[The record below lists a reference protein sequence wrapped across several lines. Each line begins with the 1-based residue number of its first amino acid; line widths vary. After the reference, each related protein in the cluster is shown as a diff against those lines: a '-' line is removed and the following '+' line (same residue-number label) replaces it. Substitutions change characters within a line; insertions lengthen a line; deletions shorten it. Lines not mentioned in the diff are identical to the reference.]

1 MNKKFDY
8 NLLKSKVNKKSY
20 EKPVSD
26 NIMSIHREK
35 IKELRIKLY
44 KLMRIM
50 NEKV

>member
-8 NLLKSKVNKKSY
+8 SLLKNKVIK

-26 NIMSIHREK
+26 IMSIHKEK

-44 KLMRIM
+44 KLIGI
-50 NEKV
+50 K

>member
-8 NLLKSKVNKKSY
+8 SLLKNKVNKTSY

-26 NIMSIHREK
+26 NIMSHKEK

-44 KLMRIM
+44 KLIGI
-50 NEKV
+50 K

>member
-8 NLLKSKVNKKSY
+8 SLLKSKVNKKSY
-20 EKPVSD
+20 EKPISD
-26 NIMSIHREK
+26 NIMSHKEK
-35 IKELRIKLY
+35 IQELRIKLY

>member
-8 NLLKSKVNKKSY
+8 NSLKNKVNKKSY

-26 NIMSIHREK
+26 NIMSHKEK

-44 KLMRIM
+44 KLIGI
-50 NEKV
+50 K

>member
-8 NLLKSKVNKKSY
+8 NSLKSKVIK

-26 NIMSIHREK
+26 NIMSHKEK
-35 IKELRIKLY
+35 IQELRIKLY

>member
-8 NLLKSKVNKKSY
+8 SLLKNKVNKTSY

-26 NIMSIHREK
+26 SIISHKEK

-44 KLMRIM
+44 KLIGI
-50 NEKV
+50 K

>member
-8 NLLKSKVNKKSY
+8 SLLKNKVNKKSY

-26 NIMSIHREK
+26 NIISHKEK

-44 KLMRIM
+44 KLIGI
-50 NEKV
+50 K

>member
-8 NLLKSKVNKKSY
+8 SLLKNKVIK

-26 NIMSIHREK
+26 NIMSIHKEK
-35 IKELRIKLY
+35 IRELRIKLY
-44 KLMRIM
+44 QLMRNT

>member
-8 NLLKSKVNKKSY
+8 SLLKNKVIK
-20 EKPVSD
+20 EKPIID
-26 NIMSIHREK
+26 IMSIHREK
-35 IKELRIKLY
+35 IQELRIKLY

>member
-8 NLLKSKVNKKSY
+8 NLLKSKVNKV

-26 NIMSIHREK
+26 NIMSIHRKK
-35 IKELRIKLY
+35 IQELRIKLY
-44 KLMRIM
+44 KLMRNT

>member
-8 NLLKSKVNKKSY
+8 NLLKNKVIK

-26 NIMSIHREK
+26 NIISHKEK

-44 KLMRIM
+44 KLIGI
-50 NEKV
+50 K

>member
-8 NLLKSKVNKKSY
+8 NLLKSKVNRV

-26 NIMSIHREK
+26 NIMSYKEK

-44 KLMRIM
+44 KLMRKT

>member
-8 NLLKSKVNKKSY
+8 SLLKNKVIK

-26 NIMSIHREK
+26 NIMSHKEK

-44 KLMRIM
+44 KLIGI
-50 NEKV
+50 K

>member
-8 NLLKSKVNKKSY
+8 SLLKNKVIK

-26 NIMSIHREK
+26 SIISHKEK

-44 KLMRIM
+44 KLIGI
-50 NEKV
+50 K

>member
-8 NLLKSKVNKKSY
+8 NLLKSKVNRV

-26 NIMSIHREK
+26 NIMSIHKEK

-44 KLMRIM
+44 RIM
-50 NEKV
+50 NGKV